1 MKILTF
7 DFLKRYTDNSYYC
20 KINVEHGIL
29 LKDDKN
35 ISEIINNYK
44 IVNCDL
50 QDKKL
55 YRHKSIK
62 LPRDKFNILKKKYN
76 CNITRDYKNADYIIF
91 PKSLHDYEYLHQ
103 YEFFDYESNINF
115 VKEIINEWNFNEDLI
130 FKESNEPVKLI
141 GININYNLKNHNSK
155 VELVKH
161 LESLV
166 NRSIHSKFYKT
177 DIYNLEILN
186 FAIKNKNILIDFDI
200 NNICTEDSIII
211 DLEQYYNLENM
222 ILNGNKEDLNLVL
235 ELLANSNFEKSKSL
249 ICCLYYFYSNKF
261 KNNCSNWNSINIK
274 TFRLKIESYF
284 NRNSYINISS
294 VQYIITK
301 LITDDYFDDNSK
313 ILLEKKLQDAITN
326 QIHNNLDKIIIFP
339 ENFITIVN
347 DK

>member
-7 DFLKRYTDNSYYC
+7 DFFKRYNDNSYYC
-20 KINVEHGIL
+20 KINVQHGIL
-29 LKDDKN
+29 LKDNKN

-44 IVNCDL
+44 ILNCDL

-62 LPRDKFNILKKKYN
+62 LPRDKFNILKEKYN

-91 PKSLHDYEYLHQ
+91 PKNLHDYEYLHQ
-103 YEFFDYESNINF
+103 YTFFDYDSNIDF
-115 VKEIINEWNFNEDLI
+115 VKKTINEWNFDENLI

-141 GININYNLKNHNSK
+141 GININYALQKSNFK
-155 VELVKH
+155 

-166 NRSIHSKFYKT
+166 NCSVYSNFYKT

-186 FAIKNKNILIDFDI
+186 FAIKNKNILIDFDV
-200 NNICTEDSIII
+200 NDICTEDSIII

-222 ILNGNKEDLNLVL
+222 ILNGNKADLNLVL

-249 ICCLYYFYSNKF
+249 ICCLYYFHSSRF
-261 KNNCSNWNSINIK
+261 KNSCSNWNSINIK
-274 TFRLKIESYF
+274 TFRLKIEPYF
-284 NRNSYINISS
+284 NRNSHINMSS
-294 VQYIITK
+294 IQNIITK
-301 LITDDYFDDNSK
+301 LIYDNYFDDNSK
-313 ILLEKKLQDAITN
+313 ILLEKKLEDAIKN
-326 QIHNNLDKIIIFP
+326 QIYNSLDKNIIFSK
-339 ENFITIVN
+339 NFITIVN

>member
-7 DFLKRYTDNSYYC
+7 DFIKRYTNDSHYC

-35 ISEIINNYK
+35 ISEIINDYK
-44 IVNCDL
+44 TLNCDL
-50 QDKKL
+50 QNKKL

-62 LPRDKFNILKKKYN
+62 LPRDKFNILKEKHN
-76 CNITRDYKNADYIIF
+76 CSITRDYKNADYIIF
-91 PKSLHDYEYLHQ
+91 PKNMNDYECLYK
-103 YEFFDYESNINF
+103 YTFFDYESNINF
-115 VKEIINEWNFNEDLI
+115 IEKMIDKWSFNRDIISRY
-130 FKESNEPVKLI
+130 SNEPVKLI
-141 GININYNLKNHNSK
+141 GINIGYNLKNYDFK
-155 VELVKH
+155 
-161 LESLV
+161 LEELV
-166 NRSIHSKFYKT
+166 NRSNYSNFYKT
-177 DIYNLEILN
+177 DVYNLEILN
-186 FAIKNKNILIDFDI
+186 SAIKNKNILIDSDI
-200 NNICTEDSIII
+200 NDMCTEDSIII

-222 ILNGNKEDLNLVL
+222 IENGNRQDLNLIL

-274 TFRLKIESYF
+274 TFRLKVESYF

>member
-7 DFLKRYTDNSYYC
+7 DFIKRYNDSHYC

-35 ISEIINNYK
+35 ISEIINDYK
-44 IVNCDL
+44 TLNCDL
-50 QDKKL
+50 QNKKL

-62 LPRDKFNILKKKYN
+62 LPRDKFNILKEKHN
-76 CNITRDYKNADYIIF
+76 CSITRDYKNADYIIF
-91 PKSLHDYEYLHQ
+91 PKNMNDYECLYK
-103 YEFFDYESNINF
+103 YTFFDYESNINF
-115 VKEIINEWNFNEDLI
+115 IEKMIDKWSFNRDIISRY
-130 FKESNEPVKLI
+130 SNEPVKLI
-141 GININYNLKNHNSK
+141 GINIGYNLKNYDFK
-155 VELVKH
+155 
-161 LESLV
+161 LEELV
-166 NRSIHSKFYKT
+166 NRSKYSNFYKT
-177 DIYNLEILN
+177 DVYNLEILN
-186 FAIKNKNILIDFDI
+186 SAIKNKNILIDSDI
-200 NNICTEDSIII
+200 NDMCTEDSIII

-222 ILNGNKEDLNLVL
+222 IENGNRQDLNLVL

-274 TFRLKIESYF
+274 TFRLKVESYF

>member
-7 DFLKRYTDNSYYC
+7 DFIKRYTNDSHYC

-35 ISEIINNYK
+35 ISEIINDYK
-44 IVNCDL
+44 TLNCDL
-50 QDKKL
+50 QNKKL

-62 LPRDKFNILKKKYN
+62 LPRDKFNILKEKHN
-76 CNITRDYKNADYIIF
+76 CSITRDYKNADYIIF
-91 PKSLHDYEYLHQ
+91 PKNMNDYECLYK
-103 YEFFDYESNINF
+103 YTFFDYESNINF
-115 VKEIINEWNFNEDLI
+115 IEKMIDKWSFNRDIISRY
-130 FKESNEPVKLI
+130 SNEPVKLI
-141 GININYNLKNHNSK
+141 GINIGYNLKNYDFK
-155 VELVKH
+155 
-161 LESLV
+161 LEELV
-166 NRSIHSKFYKT
+166 NRSNYSNFYKT
-177 DIYNLEILN
+177 DVYNLEILN
-186 FAIKNKNILIDFDI
+186 SAIKNKNILIDSDI
-200 NNICTEDSIII
+200 NDMCTEDSIII

-222 ILNGNKEDLNLVL
+222 IENGNRQDLNLVL

-274 TFRLKIESYF
+274 TFRLKVESYF

>member
-7 DFLKRYTDNSYYC
+7 DFIKRYTNDSHYC

-35 ISEIINNYK
+35 ISEIINDYK
-44 IVNCDL
+44 TLNCDL
-50 QDKKL
+50 QNKKL

-62 LPRDKFNILKKKYN
+62 LPRDKFNILKEKHN
-76 CNITRDYKNADYIIF
+76 CSITRDYKNADYIIF
-91 PKSLHDYEYLHQ
+91 PKNMNDYECLYK
-103 YEFFDYESNINF
+103 YTFFDYESNINF
-115 VKEIINEWNFNEDLI
+115 IEKMIDEWSFNRDIISRY
-130 FKESNEPVKLI
+130 SNEPVKLI
-141 GININYNLKNHNSK
+141 GINIGYNLKNYDFK
-155 VELVKH
+155 
-161 LESLV
+161 LEELV
-166 NRSIHSKFYKT
+166 NRSNYSNFYKT
-177 DIYNLEILN
+177 DVYNLEILN
-186 FAIKNKNILIDFDI
+186 SAIKNKNILIDSDI
-200 NNICTEDSIII
+200 NDMCTEDSIII

-222 ILNGNKEDLNLVL
+222 IENGNRQDLNLIL

-249 ICCLYYFYSNKF
+249 ICCLYYFYSSRF
-261 KNNCSNWNSINIK
+261 KDKCSNWNSINIK
-274 TFRLKIESYF
+274 TFRLKVESYF

>member
-7 DFLKRYTDNSYYC
+7 DFIKRYTNDSHYC

-35 ISEIINNYK
+35 ISEIINDYK
-44 IVNCDL
+44 TLNCDL
-50 QDKKL
+50 QNKKL

-62 LPRDKFNILKKKYN
+62 LPRDKFNILKEKHN
-76 CNITRDYKNADYIIF
+76 CSITRDYKNADYIIF
-91 PKSLHDYEYLHQ
+91 PKNMNDYECLYK
-103 YEFFDYESNINF
+103 YTFFDYESNINF
-115 VKEIINEWNFNEDLI
+115 IEKMIDEWSFNRDIISRY
-130 FKESNEPVKLI
+130 SNEPVKLI
-141 GININYNLKNHNSK
+141 GINIGYNLKNYDFK
-155 VELVKH
+155 
-161 LESLV
+161 LEELV
-166 NRSIHSKFYKT
+166 NRSNYSNFYKT
-177 DIYNLEILN
+177 DVYNLEILN
-186 FAIKNKNILIDFDI
+186 SAIKNKNILIDSDI
-200 NNICTEDSIII
+200 NDMCTEDSIII

-222 ILNGNKEDLNLVL
+222 IENGNRQDLNLIL

-274 TFRLKIESYF
+274 TFRLKVESYF

>member
-7 DFLKRYTDNSYYC
+7 DFIKRYTNDSHYC

-35 ISEIINNYK
+35 ISEIINDYK
-44 IVNCDL
+44 TLNCDL
-50 QDKKL
+50 QNKKL

-62 LPRDKFNILKKKYN
+62 LPRDKFNILKEKHN
-76 CNITRDYKNADYIIF
+76 CSITRDYKNADYIIF
-91 PKSLHDYEYLHQ
+91 PKNMNDYECLYK
-103 YEFFDYESNINF
+103 YTFFDYESNINF
-115 VKEIINEWNFNEDLI
+115 IEKMIDKWSFNRDIISRY
-130 FKESNEPVKLI
+130 SNEPVKLI
-141 GININYNLKNHNSK
+141 GINIGYNLKNYDFK
-155 VELVKH
+155 
-161 LESLV
+161 LEELV
-166 NRSIHSKFYKT
+166 NRSNYSNFYKT
-177 DIYNLEILN
+177 DVYNLEILN
-186 FAIKNKNILIDFDI
+186 SAIKNKNILIDSDI
-200 NNICTEDSIII
+200 NDMCTEDSIII

-222 ILNGNKEDLNLVL
+222 IENGNRQDLNLIL
-235 ELLANSNFEKSKSL
+235 ELLANSNFEKSKRL
-249 ICCLYYFYSNKF
+249 ICCLYYFYSSRF
-261 KNNCSNWNSINIK
+261 KDKCSNWNSINIK
-274 TFRLKIESYF
+274 TFRLKVESYF